1 MEALEV
7 EHYLIAA
14 ITALAGVVV
23 YLFHHNHKTVS
34 KKDAQILHLTEEY
47 AKQNKDMAVEST
59 RAFAGVQ
66 TSIENNTKV
75 IERLLDRD
83 ENTGRRR

>member
-1 MEALEV
+1 MEALDL

-14 ITALAGVVV
+14 IVSLAGALV
-23 YLFHHNHKTVS
+23 YLWQHHNKVQA
-34 KKDAQILHLTEEY
+34 KKDADLLQVTQDY
-47 AKQNKDMAVEST
+47 ARQCKEMAVEST
-59 RAFAGVQ
+59 KAYSGVQ

-83 ENTGRRR
+83 ENSTRRR

>member
-1 MEALEV
+1 METLEL

-14 ITALAGVVV
+14 ISALAGVIV

-34 KKDAQILHLTEEY
+34 KKDAVILRITEDY

-59 RAFAGVQ
+59 RAYAGVQ